1 MNTMKKDNKSLT
13 ALLRQKAEE
22 FLKKKSLGL
31 RQNKKDKRI
40 SESNENPE
48 ASTHLEPVSTL
59 IHNLS
64 NHQPINLST
73 HKPVKPS
80 TYQPINLSETDTLKL
95 INELQVYH
103 VELEIQN
110 EELRQAR
117 SEAQDAIDLYDL
129 APSGYFTINTNGEI
143 IRLNLTGSYMLG
155 KDRRSLQNSRFGF
168 FVSED
173 TKPIF
178 NLFLDR
184 VFRGKTKESCE
195 VKLITNG
202 NEPMIVLI
210 TGIVNNKKDQCLVTI
225 VDITEQKQALELARM
240 SEQEI
245 KLKNEELRKI
255 NAEKDK
261 FFSIIAHDLRSPFT
275 GFLGLTQ
282 IMAEDITSLTTDE
295 IHKIAVNMRDSTAN
309 LFRLIENLLHWAR
322 IQQGLIPFNPET
334 LQLFSIIDES
344 IAMVME
350 HSNNK
355 EIDLVYDIPGD
366 LEVYADSN
374 ILQTVIRNIVSNAVK
389 FTHKG
394 GKISVSAKPS
404 YGKMIE
410 ISVKDSGIGMS
421 CSMIDHLFRLDVQA
435 NRKGTEGETSTG
447 LGLLLCKEFVEKL
460 GGKIWVESEE
470 GHGSDFKFTLP
481 LNPQGFENLEG
492 LLVFKGGTTTLR
504 SGIIF

>member
-1 MNTMKKDNKSLT
+1 MKKDNKSLT

-22 FLKKKSLGL
+22 FLKKKSPGL
-31 RQNKKDKRI
+31 RQKTKGKRNK
-40 SESNENPE
+40 EPYENQE
-48 ASTHLEPVSTL
+48 ALTHPEPVSTP
-59 IHNLS
+59 IHK
-64 NHQPINLST
+64 PVKPST

-80 TYQPINLSETDTLKL
+80 THKPINLSTNHPINLTETDTLKL
-95 INELQVYH
+95 INELQVYQ

-117 SEAQDAIDLYDL
+117 FEAQDAIDLYDL
-129 APSGYFTINTNGEI
+129 APSGYFTLNTNGEI

-155 KDRRSLQNSRFGF
+155 KDRTSLQNSRFGF
-168 FVSED
+168 FVSENS
-173 TKPIF
+173 KPIF
-178 NLFLDR
+178 NLFLER
-184 VFRGKTKESCE
+184 VFRGNIKESCE
-195 VKLITNG
+195 VELITNG
-202 NEPMIVLI
+202 NAPMIVQL
-210 TGIVNNKKDQCLVTI
+210 TGIVNNKTDQCLVTI
-225 VDITEQKQALELARM
+225 VDITAQKQAMELARI

-245 KLKNEELRKI
+245 KLKNQELRKI

-282 IMAEDITSLTTDE
+282 IMAEEIASLTIDE
-295 IHKIAVNMRDSTAN
+295 IQNIAVNMRDTTAN

-322 IQQGLIPFNPET
+322 MQQGLIPFDPET
-334 LQLFSIIDES
+334 LQLFPIIDES
-344 IAMVME
+344 IAIVME
-350 HSNNK
+350 HSKNK
-355 EIDLVYDIPGD
+355 EIDIVYDIPDG

-374 ILQTVIRNIVSNAVK
+374 ILQTVIRNVVSNAVK

-404 YGKMIE
+404 DSKIVE
-410 ISVKDSGIGMS
+410 ISIKDSGIGMS
-421 CSMIDHLFRLDVQA
+421 RSMIDHLFRLDVQA

-481 LNPQGFENLEG
+481 LYPLGF
-492 LLVFKGGTTTLR
+492 
-504 SGIIF
+504 